1 MNWPQFFLDGYSLS
15 MKELV
20 ERYQILSD
28 SNKMQYKKYLGFLLT
43 LK

>member
-1 MNWPQFFLDGYSLS
+1 MNWPQFFLEGYSLS

-20 ERYQILSD
+20 ERYQSLSD
-28 SNKMQYKKYLGFLLT
+28 SNKIEYKKYLGFLLT